1 MYRALIL
8 GSLLVF
14 VNVGVSTFTELSA
27 REDGTFAV
35 STSKLVLISEF
46 FKLLLAVALTARSY
60 LVRKGDGNRLQF
72 SLSSSLVL
80 KLAVPAFLYTA
91 GNILVYI
98 NTGLLGSTNY
108 QLLSNLKLLVT
119 VLVFRSLIKK
129 RLKVIQWFCILF
141 VICGLLVASIGKS
154 APTTNHDTDFPH
166 RNDFYIGSLSM
177 IIQAACS
184 AFAGVYLEV
193 LLKGCPQHPM
203 LQNAVLYTWTCL
215 FCVLKYHTEKRPSDG
230 ALHSTFN
237 GFSWSIWGAI
247 FLSASYGQV
256 VALVFY
262 YCDNIVKVFANATT
276 VYVSAF
282 VDVIAFGRTVT
293 LQIWIAGFMI
303 ALSTITYYCD
313 HPLLLKDDSDFVGIL
328 CYSGGKITPAT
339 EKKKENFR

>member
-1 MYRALIL
+1 ML
-8 GSLLVF
+8 GICW
-14 VNVGVSTFTELSA
+14 
-27 REDGTFAV
+27 R
-35 STSKLVLISEF
+35 
-46 FKLLLAVALTARSY
+46 
-60 LVRKGDGNRLQF
+60 
-72 SLSSSLVL
+72 
-80 KLAVPAFLYTA
+80 
-91 GNILVYI
+91 
-98 NTGLLGSTNY
+98 LLG
-108 QLLSNLKLLVT
+108 
-119 VLVFRSLIKK
+119 
-129 RLKVIQWFCILF
+129 
-141 VICGLLVASIGKS
+141 GS
-154 APTTNHDTDFPH
+154 A
-166 RNDFYIGSLSM
+166 
-177 IIQAACS
+177 
-184 AFAGVYLEV
+184 E
-193 LLKGCPQHPM
+193 GCPQHPM

-328 CYSGGKITPAT
+328 CYSGGDNTCHGK
-339 EKKKENFR
+339 EKGKFSVNDVFIFTNLFCRSSVSHAASCCAMMLTQ